1 VSVPIGDRSEFTECR
16 IGNDQCRAEAL
27 AILQHDDDLSGQPE
41 KFCKRRYFKGVKIMD
56 DVTRRTLLAAT
67 AAGGLFTVAGA
78 ASAQTGETI
87 PQPMRPGHG
96 GTDPGPRNLLRDRQ
110 NPDILVPP
118 ATDHGTLPNLRFSF
132 SDSHVRQEGGGWTRQ
147 VTVRELGVS
156 KDIAGVNMRL
166 NAGGVRELHWHKAA
180 EWAYMLYGTAR
191 ITAVD
196 SQGHQFVDDVG
207 VGDLWYFAGGTP
219 HSIQGLSPDGC
230 EFLLVF
236 DDGDFDEDNTFL
248 LSDWIKHIPPEV
260 LSKNFGV
267 PGPAFAKVPDPS
279 QLYIFAA
286 EVPGALGSDKI
297 AGATP
302 VSPTLSHKMLAQQP
316 IRTKSGTV
324 RITDT
329 SVFPAS
335 KTISAALVEVEP
347 GGMRELHWHPNTNE
361 WQYYIEGQARM
372 GVFAA
377 SGQARTF
384 DFAAGDVGF
393 VPFAM
398 GHYIENTGTTTLRFL
413 EVFKSDYY
421 ADVSF
426 NQWLALT
433 PPELVQA
440 HLKLDP
446 QTLAALHKEKFPV
459 VPA

>member
-1 VSVPIGDRSEFTECR
+1 M
-16 IGNDQCRAEAL
+16 N
-27 AILQHDDDLSGQPE
+27 
-41 KFCKRRYFKGVKIMD
+41 

-67 AAGGLFTVAGA
+67 AASGILTAATTAGA
-78 ASAQTGETI
+78 QTSERIAQ
-87 PQPMRPGHG
+87 PQRPGRG
-96 GTDPGPRNLLRDRQ
+96 GTDPGPRNLERDKQ
-110 NPDILVPP
+110 NPDMLVPP
-118 ATDHGTLPNLRFSF
+118 STDHGTLPNLRFSF
-132 SDSHVRQEGGGWTRQ
+132 SDAHMRLESGGWTRQ
-147 VTVRELGVS
+147 VTVRELGIS
-156 KDIAGVNMRL
+156 KNIAGVNMRL
-166 NAGGVRELHWHKAA
+166 NAGGIRELHWHKAA

-196 SQGHQFVDDVG
+196 PQGNSFVDDVG
-207 VGDLWYFAGGTP
+207 VGDLWYFPSGVP
-219 HSIQGLSPDGC
+219 HSIQGLNPDGC

-248 LSDWIKHIPPEV
+248 LSDWLKHVPNEV
-260 LSKNFGV
+260 LAKNFGV
-267 PGPAFAKVPDPS
+267 ADTAFAHVPDPS
-279 QLYIFAA
+279 QLYIFASA
-286 EVPGALGSDKI
+286 VPGALESDKI

-302 VSPTLSHKMLAQQP
+302 VPQSFSHRMTAQQP
-316 IRTKSGTV
+316 IKTKGGTV

-335 KTISAALVEVEP
+335 KTISAALVEIEP
-347 GGMRELHWHPNTNE
+347 GGMRELHWHPNTDE
-361 WQYYIEGQARM
+361 WQYYIDGQARM

-384 DFAAGDVGF
+384 DFLAGDVGY

-398 GHYIENTGTTTLRFL
+398 GHYVENTGTTPVRFL
-413 EVFKSDYY
+413 EVFKSSYY
-421 ADVSF
+421 ADVSL

-446 QTLAALHKEKFPV
+446 QTLAAFHKSKFPV